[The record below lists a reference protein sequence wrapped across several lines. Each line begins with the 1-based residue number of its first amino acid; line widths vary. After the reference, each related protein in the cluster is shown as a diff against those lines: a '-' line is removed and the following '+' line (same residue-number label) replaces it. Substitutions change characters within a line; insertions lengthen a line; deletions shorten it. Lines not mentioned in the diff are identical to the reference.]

1 MRWRLNFF
9 HPIFIFI
16 LAQLA
21 WLSLMGLWIYWF
33 VSNYIIFKQ
42 VGENLSPQIIS
53 KGTNTLALV
62 GGLILLVIILGG
74 MYLIFIFLN
83 KQINVTRLY
92 DNFIAAIT
100 HELKSP
106 LASIQLYLETMI
118 TREVN
123 RSRQREFINLMLHDV
138 NRLQNLINS
147 ILKLSRFQKKLIAD
161 KYDIYIVEDIVHDFV
176 AKAIDKFRLSD
187 KSIKIEGNAPCH
199 CVVDRDALNIVFNN
213 LIDNAKKFTPG
224 SFDMIIQI
232 ECDSKKFIINF
243 IDHGIGLSVKD
254 QKKIFQKFYRISGK
268 DVPSVRGTG
277 LGLHLVK
284 EIIKSHGGKIRVY
297 SDGKNKGSTFT
308 IELPIYKKAKKR
320 YHNRLL
326 KLTTKKEESE
336 DAST

>member
-53 KGTNTLALV
+53 KGTNTLALI

-106 LASIQLYLETMI
+106 LASIQLYLETII

-161 KYDIYIVEDIVHDFV
+161 KYAIYIVEDIVHDFV

-224 SFDMIIQI
+224 SFNMIIQI

-243 IDHGIGLSVKD
+243 IDHGIGLSVKE